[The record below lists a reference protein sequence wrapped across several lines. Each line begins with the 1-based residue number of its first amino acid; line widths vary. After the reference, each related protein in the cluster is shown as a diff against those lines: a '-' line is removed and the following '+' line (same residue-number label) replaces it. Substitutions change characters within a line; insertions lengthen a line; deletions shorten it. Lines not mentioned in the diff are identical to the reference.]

1 MNIDSAFIISI
12 LIITIRAGASLLY
25 ATLGEIFTERAGI
38 MNLGVEGIMIMG
50 AATSFSAAYY
60 SDSAWLG
67 LAVAITVG
75 GILGLIHAFLTI
87 TLRAD
92 QVVSGLAMT
101 IFGSGLASFM
111 GQRLGPGQSTMIGL
125 QSPGFERF
133 SIPLLN
139 QIPILGPS
147 FFEQDILVYF
157 LYVLV
162 PLLWFFMYKTR
173 PGLKMRAVGENP
185 RATDSMGI
193 NVARIR
199 YFYTIF
205 GAILVS
211 IAGVHLSLGYLHG
224 WAENI
229 TGGRGWI
236 AIALVI
242 FATWDPVRAVLGALL
257 FGGINSLQFRM
268 QAAGTT
274 IPASFLNMMPY
285 IFTIIVLVVIT
296 WWEAFRKRIG
306 APAALGL
313 PYVREEKD

>member
-1 MNIDSAFIISI
+1 MDNAFIISI

-38 MNLGVEGIMIMG
+38 LNLGVEGIMIMG

-60 SDSAWLG
+60 ADNAWLG
-67 LAVAITVG
+67 LLTAIIIG
-75 GILGLIHAFLTI
+75 SLLGLIHAFLTV
-87 TLRAD
+87 TLRTD

-101 IFGSGLASFM
+101 IFGTGLASFM
-111 GQRLGPGQSTMIGL
+111 GQRLGPGRSTMVGL

-133 SIPLLN
+133 PIPFLH

-147 FFEQDILVYF
+147 FFNQDVLIYF
-157 LYVLV
+157 LYILV
-162 PLLWFFMYKTR
+162 PLLWFFLYKTR
-173 PGLKMRAVGENP
+173 QGLKLRAVGENP
-185 RATDSMGI
+185 RASDSMGI
-193 NVARIR
+193 NVTTAR
-199 YFYTIF
+199 YLYTIF
-205 GAILVS
+205 GAILIS
-211 IAGVHLSLGYLHG
+211 IAGTHLSLGYLHG

-257 FGGINSLQFRM
+257 FGGINAIQFRM

-285 IFTIIVLVVIT
+285 IFTILVLVIIT

-306 APAALGL
+306 APGALGL